1 MKVKSKEYF
10 EVNYSFAKPFSQ
22 NFEVLIPRSDD
33 INPNLGQKRAQTC
46 TSCTN
51 CGRKMKI
58 QSKRNFEV
66 KYSFMKFFSQNLEIQ
81 APCCDVIISKLAQ
94 KDSMRTSCS
103 TGGKTIQI
111 IFF

>member
-51 CGRKMKI
+51 GDRKMKSK
-58 QSKRNFEV
+58 SKRNFEV
-66 KYSFMKFFSQNLEIQ
+66 KYSFMKIFPRNLEIE
-81 APCCDVIISKLAQ
+81 APCCEAIISKLAQ
-94 KDSMRTSCS
+94 KDSMRTLCT